1 MDYIFN
7 TSEPEPVIDQLI
19 QLVNPL
25 GKIGHILPI
34 QKPINV
40 APLFVR
46 ATTHLRGAS
55 NLISRARYTQLQG
68 KRGSLVFELMFTRGL
83 YGVEQEKQGAIL
95 GPVFMSKDA
104 REGAVAFAEKRAPQ
118 WTGS

>member
-1 MDYIFN
+1 VDFIFN

-40 APLFVR
+40 APLFV
-46 ATTHLRGAS
+46 
-55 NLISRARYTQLQG
+55 
-68 KRGSLVFELMFTRGL
+68 
-83 YGVEQEKQGAIL
+83 
-95 GPVFMSKDA
+95 
-104 REGAVAFAEKRAPQ
+104 
-118 WTGS
+118 